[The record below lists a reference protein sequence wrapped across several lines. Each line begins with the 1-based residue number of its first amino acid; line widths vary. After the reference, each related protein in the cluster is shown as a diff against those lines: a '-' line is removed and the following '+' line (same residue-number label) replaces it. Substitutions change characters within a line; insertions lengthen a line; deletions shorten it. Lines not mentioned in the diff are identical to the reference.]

1 MMKTILKI
9 IGIIALLV
17 ILQYV
22 ITIYFIPKG
31 DELSQENKR
40 LQKSLDSLKNIT
52 YIIEQKNKLLED
64 TLKIIQ
70 NEKIT
75 QKENIKLVYIEVD
88 RLKDAPIDTIAKKVD
103 EVYTESFPN
112 NALDNTQG
120 KVLDNKPKLVI
131 EPLIAI
137 DYILAKK
144 LNKQQTTYI
153 NLIEK
158 ENIVLSNQK
167 TNYEEEIKNY
177 KQMVSSSEKISSNMN
192 IMLKQEKNKNR
203 LYSSLAYGAVTSS
216 VLFGIKASPNVAL
229 PVGLLIGT
237 GKYFFFN

>member
-22 ITIYFIPKG
+22 ITIYFIPK
-31 DELSQENKR
+31 DNQLSQENKR

-70 NEKIT
+70 NEKVN

-112 NALDNTQG
+112 NILDNTQG

-144 LNKQQTTYI
+144 LNKQQTNYI